1 MPLTLA
7 AEPTTIEEAT
17 RYARQHGTT
26 LESLV
31 LSYIESIA
39 KRQSERHEQ
48 PRPAFL
54 DVRYRLSEEGA
65 SELMAAQKDFE
76 KVETAMWK

>member
-1 MPLTLA
+1 MPLTLE
-7 AEPTTIEEAT
+7 AEPTAVEEAT

-26 LESLV
+26 LESLI

-39 KRQSERHEQ
+39 KRQRERHEH

-65 SELMAAQKDFE
+65 SELMAAQTDFE
-76 KVETAMWK
+76 KVETEMWK